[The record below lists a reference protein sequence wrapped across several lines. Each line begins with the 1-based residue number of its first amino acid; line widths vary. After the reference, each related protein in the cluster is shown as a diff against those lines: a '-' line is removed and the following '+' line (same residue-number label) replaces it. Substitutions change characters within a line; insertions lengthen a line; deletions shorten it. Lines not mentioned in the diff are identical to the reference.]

1 MNLDKIVRTEINKF
15 ILEQQDNQSIK
26 NFFDKAGAV
35 QKTYTGDESE
45 YKEQQYYQITADNN
59 QTVRFYIGMKNKPA
73 FWYIP
78 ARDGINV
85 RTKPAW
91 KPIEYVYNPLANN
104 ITVTYNGQPYTIDT
118 PSRGRVT
125 MRLTNPTETYLDWF
139 QTAMDWL
146 GFIPGW
152 GDLIDAFNAALY
164 FGREKY
170 LDGVLSVIAVI
181 PATGSFISASLKT
194 FFKVTPDAAAKL
206 ISAFKGKSSKQLSEV
221 WDEAIKASAVDRKT
235 LNDLADALDPI
246 AQQILSKKNILKKW
260 TPAQYHAQVDYIADC
275 VKLFNDS
282 LLRPATGAKLSG
294 KAATAAVKSTL
305 KISGNPIK
313 FVMSLAKFTT
323 TSTFKTMFKY
333 IKSADD
339 VIVNIF
345 RKKLENSPELVYA
358 SLKFAVDTVPR
369 FARQLPGD
377 FVNKINLKGDG
388 VTYIRDLSKNKPHI
402 YKDLAVLLTT
412 DAFLL
417 TNVYFK
423 AFAKK
428 TIVQWKAAVHP
439 TWRATIGNIRPIWI
453 RWLDIGSNEVRELF
467 DIWDDYSDEKIDT
480 RDEQTAVLIPIIENI
495 FLAIYEDRDIIKNW
509 YDKTYSAAEE
519 KVVDT
524 VIDRI
529 ANSMMP
535 NN

>member
-15 ILEQQDNQSIK
+15 ILEQQDKQSIK
-26 NFFDKAGAV
+26 NFFDKAGV
-35 QKTYTGDESE
+35 GQKTYTGKSSE
-45 YKEQQYYQITADNN
+45 YKDQQYYQITADNN

-73 FWYIP
+73 FRWIP
-78 ARDGINV
+78 ARDGINY
-85 RTKPAW
+85 RSKGTW
-91 KPIEYVYNPLANN
+91 KPIEYVYNPFANN

-152 GDLIDAFNAALY
+152 GDLIDVFNAALY
-164 FGREKY
+164 FGRGKY
-170 LDGVLSVIAVI
+170 LDGALSVIAVI
-181 PATGSFISASLKT
+181 PAAGSVISASLKT
-194 FFKVTPDAAAKL
+194 FFKVTPDAAPKL

-221 WDEAIKASAVDRKT
+221 WNAAINDGYVDRKT
-235 LNDLADALDPI
+235 LNALSDALDPI
-246 AQQILSKKNILKKW
+246 AQQILSKKDILKKY
-260 TPAQYHAQVDYIADC
+260 TPEQYHAQVDYIADH

-282 LLRPATGAKLSG
+282 LLPPASGAKLSG
-294 KAATAAVKSTL
+294 QAATAAAKSTL
-305 KISGNPIK
+305 KISGSPIK
-313 FVMSLAKFTT
+313 FVTGLAKFTT

-358 SLKFAVDTVPR
+358 SLKFALDAVPG
-369 FARQLPGD
+369 FAKKLPAD
-377 FVNKINLKGDG
+377 FVNKINLPDA
-388 VTYIRDLSKNKPHI
+388 VTYIRDLSKNKPNI

-412 DAFLL
+412 DDFLL
-417 TNVYFK
+417 TNVHFK
-423 AFAKK
+423 AFAKN
-428 TIVQWKAAVHP
+428 TIVRWKAAGSP

-453 RWLDIGSNEVRELF
+453 RWLDIGSNEVQELF
-467 DIWDDYSDEKIDT
+467 DIWNDYSDEKINT
-480 RDEQTAVLIPIIENI
+480 RDEQTAVLIPIIEYI
-495 FLAIYEDRDIIKNW
+495 FFAMYDDRDIIKNW
-509 YDKTYSAAEE
+509 YDKTYSAAED

-524 VIDRI
+524 VIDRFVKQLY
-529 ANSMMP
+529 
-535 NN
+535 